1 MIMIIVYFSGLV
13 LKSVY
18 VTALCM
24 SLISIQSAV
33 FANKK
38 TIFENIQLE
47 HSNQIKM
54 NQYAQPC
61 EAILPQSEQLK
72 AIQNKIAQ
80 SPQERKKLLNQFWD
94 HAKGIGTPLIE
105 PIDGQNSRMIF
116 LWRGAEHNVRL
127 IGGPSNDH
135 EWLTRLPDT
144 DIWFKES
151 LVDNRFI
158 GSYSYA
164 VDLPNLDGYL
174 SHYCPQLNSNLKESR
189 VQRRASLQVQKI
201 DPLNTNAWFQP
212 QSKTISNDATQ
223 KKLDELSQKIK
234 LRSENIVSLSQS
246 PQFIDP
252 SLYPN
257 HPNPKLKHF
266 ILKSKIMGNERIIQ
280 TYQSKKK
287 NPNDSYITAI
297 FFDGKQYSELLNVP
311 KALDILVESGQL
323 PPIQAV
329 FVSHPSDTLRPQ
341 ELTPNKAY
349 TQFFIDE
356 LMPFIDQKL
365 PNRDRSK
372 TVILGSSLGGLS
384 SAYMAMQFPQQISH
398 VVPLSGSFWWQKDS
412 QDVPNSMSK
421 IIRESANQS
430 KQQWFISAN
439 TYETSKNNNDLSILE
454 TSEIVANDLKKQGHQ
469 VHYQNY
475 VGGHS
480 YAVWQMILQDAL
492 LHFFAQNHQ

>member
-33 FANKK
+33 FANEK

-61 EAILPQSEQLK
+61 EEILPQSEQLK

-80 SPQERKKLLNQFWD
+80 SPQERKKYLNQFWD
-94 HAKGIGTPLIE
+94 HVKGIGTPLIE
-105 PIDGQNSRMIF
+105 PIDQHNSRMIF

-311 KALDILVESGQL
+311 KALDILVELGQL
-323 PPIQAV
+323 PQIQAV
-329 FVSHPSDTLRPQ
+329 FVSPPSDVLR
-341 ELTPNKAY
+341 
-349 TQFFIDE
+349 D
-356 LMPFIDQKL
+356 
-365 PNRDRSK
+365 
-372 TVILGSSLGGLS
+372 GSVNLN
-384 SAYMAMQFPQQISH
+384 
-398 VVPLSGSFWWQKDS
+398 
-412 QDVPNSMSK
+412 NSYK
-421 IIRESANQS
+421 
-430 KQQWFISAN
+430 
-439 TYETSKNNNDLSILE
+439 
-454 TSEIVANDLKKQGHQ
+454 
-469 VHYQNY
+469 
-475 VGGHS
+475 
-480 YAVWQMILQDAL
+480 
-492 LHFFAQNHQ
+492 